1 MNLLHAGFFRLRE
14 FFRGAQLD
22 RDMAEEMRAHLAM
35 ETERNIAR
43 GLPPDDARHAAQ
55 RQFGH
60 LDGIQETARDERGWV
75 WLELRWKEL
84 QFAVRSLRRA
94 PGFSLAVLITLALC
108 IGPNAAILSVLH
120 ALVLKPLPVH
130 DPDRL
135 VTIYHVA
142 QKGGGTK
149 MQASVAQYLDFK
161 ARADRFEGFA
171 FFSGFNSTIGE
182 ESTPVR
188 SAGLQVSSDF
198 FALLGLQPR
207 LGRFFSPEEQAVGK
221 DHEIVLTLG
230 TWEKRFNADPGVI
243 GREIRMN
250 GEPYTIVGVAPQGFE
265 DFFTTLDFFKP
276 YPVGPEE
283 SNPLARYW
291 GRVSLLGRL
300 KPGATLAAGRTQL
313 EVMEHA
319 YYNGPATPQQRS
331 YLDAGGYRIAAGRVR
346 DELSEPVETPLLLLQ
361 GGAAFVLLLGCVNVA
376 SLLLARAN
384 AKRSEMAVRQ
394 ALGAGRATLLRQML
408 AESLLLVGV
417 AAAAGIGLAFGALR
431 IINHYLPLIARN
443 VPPVT
448 LDAHVIALLLPVIAA
463 IILAM
468 GFVPFFWLWRSDLRV
483 GETPT
488 ASAGR
493 RSRALLGSLVIGQV
507 AIALVLLVGAGLL
520 IHSFARVMAVNPGFD
535 AARVVG
541 GRIALPLVRYKDPK
555 DNVAVQ
561 QRILAGMKA
570 IPGVETACLVGDY
583 AISPSFRLGPFLLRG
598 SETAAG
604 QGQPMIFLNV
614 VSPEFFATM
623 GIRLLDGRPF
633 RDDDVVTKDP
643 VVIVDQTFA
652 ERYFPG
658 RSVVGQEIVGGT
670 TPPPAGKPW
679 ARIAGVVAR
688 ANLTGLEGR
697 DSWPFVY
704 VPINQTPMAGF
715 SVLLRTSRPEADV
728 IAGMRAQLRT
738 IDSTLP
744 LYSTG
749 SVARGLD
756 DMLAKRRSL
765 TSLLGLFAGL
775 ALILAAVG
783 LYGVLNYDV
792 SQRTREIGIRG
803 AIGATRAQIVSLIL
817 GQGMRKTVLGLVA
830 GLAGAVFLTRFLRK
844 LLFEITPA
852 DPAAYLAVTVLLLLV
867 ALLASWLPA
876 RRAAKV
882 DPVIALR
889 TE

>member
-1 MNLLHAGFFRLRE
+1 
-14 FFRGAQLD
+14 
-22 RDMAEEMRAHLAM
+22 MRAHLEM
-35 ETERNIAR
+35 EAEQNIAR
-43 GLPPDDARHAAQ
+43 GLPPDEARFAAQ

-60 LDGIQETARDERGWV
+60 LDGLQEKARDERGWV
-75 WLELRWKEL
+75 WLELRLKEF
-84 QFAVRSLRRA
+84 QFALRSLCRA
-94 PGFSLAVLITLALC
+94 PGFSLAVLVTLALC
-108 IGPNAAILSVLH
+108 IGPNAAILSVLN
-120 ALVLKPLPVH
+120 ALVLKRLPCR
-130 DPDRL
+130 DPNQL
-135 VTIYHVA
+135 VIVYNVA
-142 QKGGGTK
+142 EKGGGTK
-149 MQASVAQYLDFK
+149 LQSSVAEYLDFK

-171 FFSGFNSTIGE
+171 LFTGFNSTIGE

-188 SAGLQVSSDF
+188 SAGLQVTADF

-207 LGRFFSPEEQAVGK
+207 LGRFFSPEEQAPGK

-230 TWEKRFNADPGVI
+230 TWEKRYNADPGVI
-243 GREIRMN
+243 GREIRMG

-265 DFFTTLDFFKP
+265 DFFTTLEFFKP
-276 YPVGPEE
+276 YPIGPNE
-283 SNPLARYW
+283 SNPQARYW
-291 GRVSLLGRL
+291 GRLSLLGRL
-300 KPGATLAAGRTQL
+300 KPGVTLAAGRAQL
-313 EVMEHA
+313 EVLERA
-319 YYNGPATPQQRS
+319 YYDGPATPQQRTF
-331 YLDAGGYRIAAGRVR
+331 LDASGYRISAGRVR

-376 SLLLARAN
+376 SLLLARVN
-384 AKRSEMAVRQ
+384 AKRSELAVRH

-417 AAAAGIGLAFGALR
+417 AAAAGIGLAFGALQ
-431 IINHYLPLIARN
+431 IINHYLPLIARD

-448 LDAHVIALLLPVIAA
+448 LNARVIVLLLPAVAA

-468 GFVPFFWLWRSDLRV
+468 GFVPFFWVWRSGLRV
-483 GETPT
+483 GETPA

-493 RSRALLGSLVIGQV
+493 NSRSLLGSLVVAQV
-507 AIALVLLVGAGLL
+507 AIALVLLVGAALL
-520 IHSFARVMAVNPGFD
+520 IHSFAHVMAVNPGFD

-541 GRIALPLVRYKDPK
+541 GRIALPLVKYKDPK

-561 QRILAGMKA
+561 QRILAGMKTL
-570 IPGVETACLVGDY
+570 PGVETACLVGDY
-583 AISPSFRLGPFLLRG
+583 AISPSFRLAPFLVRG

-604 QGQPMIFLNV
+604 KGQPMIFLNI

-633 RDDDVVTKDP
+633 RDNDTIMKDP

-652 ERYFPG
+652 NRYFPG

-670 TPPPAGKPW
+670 TPPPAGQPW
-679 ARIAGVVAR
+679 ARIVGVVAR

-697 DSWPFVY
+697 DGPPFVY

-715 SVLLRTSRPEADV
+715 SVLLRTSRPEVDV
-728 IAGMRAQLRT
+728 IGGMRAQLRA

-749 SVARGLD
+749 SVAQGLD

-765 TSLLGLFAGL
+765 VCLLGLFAGL
-775 ALILAAVG
+775 ALVLAAVG
-783 LYGVLNYDV
+783 LYGVLSYDV

-803 AIGATRAQIVSLIL
+803 AIGATRAQIMTLIL
-817 GQGMRKTVLGLVA
+817 GQGLRKTALGLVA
-830 GLAGAVFLTRFLRK
+830 GLAGALFLTRFLRK

-876 RRAAKV
+876 RRASRV
-882 DPVIALR
+882 NPIEALR

>member
-1 MNLLHAGFFRLRE
+1 
-14 FFRGAQLD
+14 
-22 RDMAEEMRAHLAM
+22 
-35 ETERNIAR
+35 
-43 GLPPDDARHAAQ
+43 
-55 RQFGH
+55 
-60 LDGIQETARDERGWV
+60 V
-75 WLELRWKEL
+75 
-84 QFAVRSLRRA
+84 V
-94 PGFSLAVLITLALC
+94 
-108 IGPNAAILSVLH
+108 AAI
-120 ALVLKPLPVH
+120 
-130 DPDRL
+130 
-135 VTIYHVA
+135 
-142 QKGGGTK
+142 
-149 MQASVAQYLDFK
+149 F
-161 ARADRFEGFA
+161 
-171 FFSGFNSTIGE
+171 
-182 ESTPVR
+182 
-188 SAGLQVSSDF
+188 
-198 FALLGLQPR
+198 
-207 LGRFFSPEEQAVGK
+207 
-221 DHEIVLTLG
+221 
-230 TWEKRFNADPGVI
+230 
-243 GREIRMN
+243 
-250 GEPYTIVGVAPQGFE
+250 
-265 DFFTTLDFFKP
+265 
-276 YPVGPEE
+276 
-283 SNPLARYW
+283 
-291 GRVSLLGRL
+291 
-300 KPGATLAAGRTQL
+300 
-313 EVMEHA
+313 
-319 YYNGPATPQQRS
+319 
-331 YLDAGGYRIAAGRVR
+331 
-346 DELSEPVETPLLLLQ
+346 
-361 GGAAFVLLLGCVNVA
+361 
-376 SLLLARAN
+376 
-384 AKRSEMAVRQ
+384 
-394 ALGAGRATLLRQML
+394 
-408 AESLLLVGV
+408 
-417 AAAAGIGLAFGALR
+417 
-431 IINHYLPLIARN
+431 
-443 VPPVT
+443 
-448 LDAHVIALLLPVIAA
+448 
-463 IILAM
+463 LAM
-468 GFVPFFWLWRSDLRV
+468 GFVPFFWLWRSGLRV

-852 DPAAYLAVTVLLLLV
+852 DPTAYLAVTALLLLV

>member
-1 MNLLHAGFFRLRE
+1 MKLLPSFGALFRR
-14 FFRGAQLD
+14 AKLD
-22 RDMAEEMRAHLAM
+22 RDMTEEMRTHLEM
-35 ETERNIAR
+35 ETAQNVAR
-43 GLPPDDARHAAQ
+43 GMTPDDARHAAR

-75 WLELRWKEL
+75 RLELRWKEL
-84 QFAVRSLRRA
+84 QFALRSLRRA

-108 IGPNAAILSVLH
+108 IGPNAAILSVLY
-120 ALVLKPLPVH
+120 ALILKPLPVR
-130 DPDRL
+130 DPDQL
-135 VTIYHVA
+135 VLITNVA
-142 QKGGGTK
+142 EKGGGTRA
-149 MQASVAQYLDFK
+149 QSSVAQFLDFK

-171 FFSGFNSTIGE
+171 LYNGFNSTIGE

-188 SAGLQVSSDF
+188 SAGLQVTSDF

-207 LGRFFSPEEQAVGK
+207 LGRFFSPDEQAEGR
-221 DHEIVLTLG
+221 DHEIVLTSG
-230 TWEKRFNADPGVI
+230 TWEKRFNSDPGVI
-243 GREIRMN
+243 GRELRMG
-250 GEPYTIVGVAPQGFE
+250 GEPYTIVGVAPRGFE
-265 DFFTTLDFFKP
+265 DFFTNLEFFKP
-276 YPVGPEE
+276 YPVSPNET
-283 SNPLARYW
+283 NPLARYW
-291 GRVSLLGRL
+291 LRTALLGRL
-300 KPGATLAAGRTQL
+300 KPGVTIAAGCAQL
-313 EVMEHA
+313 EVLERAFHD
-319 YYNGPATPQQRS
+319 GPATPQIRS
-331 YLDAGGYRIAAGRVR
+331 FLDAGGYRISAGRVR
-346 DELSEPVETPLLLLQ
+346 DELSSPVETPLLLLQ

-384 AKRSEMAVRQ
+384 AKRPELAVRQ

-408 AESLLLVGV
+408 AESFLLVGT
-417 AAAAGIGLAFGALR
+417 AATMGIGLAFGALR
-431 IINHYLPLIARN
+431 IINHYLPAIARN

-448 LDAHVIALLLPVIAA
+448 LNARVIGLLVPVVAA

-468 GFVPFFWLWRSDLRV
+468 GFVPFLWLWRSGLRV

-488 ASAGR
+488 ASASR
-493 RSRALLGSLVIGQV
+493 RSRTLLGSLVVGQV

-520 IHSFARVMAVNPGFD
+520 IHSFARVMAVDPGFD

-541 GRIALPLVRYKDPK
+541 GRIALPLTKYKDPK

-583 AISPSFRLGPFLLRG
+583 AISPSFRLVPFLVRG
-598 SETAAG
+598 SDTAAG
-604 QGQPMIFLNV
+604 KAQPMIFLNV
-614 VSPEFFATM
+614 VSPEFFSTM

-633 RDDDVVTKDP
+633 RDDDLATKDP

-679 ARIAGVVAR
+679 VRIVGLVAR
-688 ANLTGLEGR
+688 ANLAGLEGR
-697 DSWPFVY
+697 DGPPFVY

-715 SVLLRTSRPEADV
+715 SVLLRTSRPETDV
-728 IAGMRAQLRT
+728 IGAMRSQLRS
-738 IDSTLP
+738 IDPTLP

-756 DMLAKRRSL
+756 DMLATRRAL

-775 ALILAAVG
+775 ALVLAAVG

-803 AIGATRAQIVSLIL
+803 AIGATRAQIVSLVL
-817 GQGMRKTVLGLVA
+817 GQGMRKTALGLVA
-830 GLAGAVFLTRFLRK
+830 GLVGAVFLTRFLRK

-852 DPAAYLAVTVLLLLV
+852 DPAAYLIVTALLLLV

-889 TE
+889 AE